1 MEEKKRQDKGQELQ
15 SLRHH
20 DLQSPFGKPDG
31 FSDSGFFKEMDQFFE
46 DYLPRR
52 WWHHLR
58 HGWPSEAVSQQYMAA
73 PFEGKTPSVD
83 IIDREADFLVKA
95 ELPGSGQKRHQHYHC
110 QQHRDSSS
118 ECEQG
123 RKRGKSRLLSA
134 GNLPRL
140 LPSHSR
146 PACGRQRKRS
156 QGHLQEWYSRVD
168 HPETG
173 ENQEIHNQGGLKI
186 EI

>member
-1 MEEKKRQDKGQELQ
+1 MNEKKKQDKGQELQ
-15 SLRHH
+15 SMGPHNLP
-20 DLQSPFGKPDG
+20 SPFGKSDL

-95 ELPGSGQKRHQHYHC
+95 ELPGVDKK
-110 QQHRDSSS
+110 DINITI
-118 ECEQG
+118 
-123 RKRGKSRLLSA
+123 A
-134 GNLPRL
+134 NNTVT
-140 LPSHSR
+140 
-146 PACGRQRKRS
+146 
-156 QGHLQEWYSRVD
+156 LQASVNKEEKEEKADYYR
-168 HPETG
+168 
-173 ENQEIHNQGGLKI
+173 QEICRGSYRRTLDLPVAVKENEAKATFKNGILELIIPKLEKTKKSTI
-186 EI
+186 KVD